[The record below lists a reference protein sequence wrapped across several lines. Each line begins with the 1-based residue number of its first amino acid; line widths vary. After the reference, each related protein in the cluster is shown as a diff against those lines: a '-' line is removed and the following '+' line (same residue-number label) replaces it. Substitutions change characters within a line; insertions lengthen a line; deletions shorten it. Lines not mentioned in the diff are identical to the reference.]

1 MRLSP
6 ARGLRYDAGMIS
18 SRFCLLAATAASL
31 SLVACGPG
39 ARSGVD
45 GNITNGDGNNGNG
58 DGNNNNPNCTA
69 DGVDLIYVVDT
80 DNKLS
85 SFDPK
90 KLPLNQDPFTL
101 IGTLN
106 CPTTMQPVEPGSG
119 VSPFSMSVDR
129 DGTAWVLY
137 STGEVFKVNIT
148 NASCT
153 ASGYA
158 ARQSNMLLFGM
169 GFVTDAAGSTA
180 EKLFIGGG
188 TSAAT
193 AGGKLG
199 RVDTTVTPPA
209 LSMLGTLRADTEQ
222 SPELTGT
229 SEAKL
234 YGFYPGA
241 RKAFVQEISK
251 ANGAGTGPEYN
262 IPGGLG
268 GTANAW
274 AFAFW
279 GGKFYIFVTTQA
291 DIFSPPM
298 STVRVID
305 RATGTAT
312 TALSNLPTPIVGA
325 GVSTCAPVVVE

>member
-1 MRLSP
+1 MTSSRLS
-6 ARGLRYDAGMIS
+6 
-18 SRFCLLAATAASL
+18 LLAVTAASL
-31 SLVACGPG
+31 SLIVSVAACGPD
-39 ARSGVD
+39 ARANVD
-45 GNITNGDGNNGNG
+45 GNTSNADGNNSNG
-58 DGNNNNPNCTA
+58 DGNNNNSNCTA
-69 DGVDLIYVVDT
+69 DGVDLIYTVDT

-106 CPTTMQPVEPGSG
+106 CPTTMQPIEAGSG

-129 DGTAWVLY
+129 NGTAWVLY

-153 ASGYA
+153 ASGYTA
-158 ARQSNMLLFGM
+158 KQNNMLLFGM
-169 GFVTDAAGSTA
+169 GFVTDAAGATA
-180 EKLFIGGG
+180 EKLYIGGG
-188 TSAAT
+188 TSAGDP
-193 AGGKLG
+193 GGRLG
-199 RVDTTVTPPA
+199 RVDTTATPPA
-209 LSMLGTLRADTEQ
+209 LSMLGTLRGDTEQ

-229 SEAKL
+229 SESKL

-251 ANGAGTGPEYN
+251 ANGAGSGPEYN

-279 GGKFYIFVTTQA
+279 GGKFYIFVTTQT
-291 DIFSPPM
+291 DLFSPPV
-298 STVRVID
+298 SSVRVID
-305 RATGTAT
+305 RATGAAS
-312 TALSNLPTPIVGA
+312 TALNNLPTPIVGA